1 MGQAERKA
9 EALTTSEGGLLAL
22 HAGDMRAAGGST
34 GVTAFTVVLIIISVC
49 AFLANVGLGLL
60 HRHRAWVLPV
70 RLLAGIISFAP
81 LVGLVLS
88 KTLTLQLGVKLGLN
102 TVANA
107 FIAIGVFIALTL
119 MVPAWVDRRPK
130 EPEQASKDP
139 KAAAGKGR
147 VRVLNGSDEWV
158 N

>member
-1 MGQAERKA
+1 M
-9 EALTTSEGGLLAL
+9 
-22 HAGDMRAAGGST
+22 
-34 GVTAFTVVLIIISVC
+34 TAFTVVLIIISIC
-49 AFLANVGLGLL
+49 AFLANVAWGLL
-60 HRHRAWVLPV
+60 HRHRPWVLPV

-130 EPEQASKDP
+130 EAAQASKDP
-139 KAAAGKGR
+139 KAAASKGR

>member
-1 MGQAERKA
+1 M
-9 EALTTSEGGLLAL
+9 TP
-22 HAGDMRAAGGST
+22 
-34 GVTAFTVVLIIISVC
+34 FTIVLIIISVC

-81 LVGLVLS
+81 LLGLIVS
-88 KTLTLQLGVKLGLN
+88 RTFSLQLGNRLGLN
-102 TVANA
+102 TLANA

-119 MVPAWVDRRPK
+119 MLPAWVDRRPK
-130 EPEQASKDP
+130 EPAQGDKGQKVGS
-139 KAAAGKGR
+139 KGR

>member
-1 MGQAERKA
+1 M
-9 EALTTSEGGLLAL
+9 
-22 HAGDMRAAGGST
+22 
-34 GVTAFTVVLIIISVC
+34 TAFTVVLIIISVC

-60 HRHRAWVLPV
+60 HRDRPWVLPV

-88 KTLTLQLGVKLGLN
+88 KALTLQLGVKLGLN

-130 EPEQASKDP
+130 E
-139 KAAAGKGR
+139 AAQGDKNQKVPAGKGR

>member
-1 MGQAERKA
+1 M
-9 EALTTSEGGLLAL
+9 
-22 HAGDMRAAGGST
+22 
-34 GVTAFTVVLIIISVC
+34 TAFTVVLIIISVC
-49 AFLANVGLGLL
+49 AFLANVAWGLL
-60 HRHRAWVLPV
+60 HRHRPWVLPV

-130 EPEQASKDP
+130 EPQQASKDP